1 MWSWFTFWLSL
12 HILAV
17 IVAFGP
23 TAAFGLIGA
32 YAQRNPQW
40 AVPSTAIM
48 DLIERR
54 LTVPLAVVVPLL
66 GTALIFTA
74 HVDLW
79 HSEWLLLA
87 IVLYTLLFFY
97 AVLVQVPTTTNLL
110 HALEALPPGPPPAGS
125 TGPPPE
131 IAKLGARVRFGG
143 ILLSVLLVTILV
155 LMVWRPGDCRI
166 GC

>member
-1 MWSWFTFWLSL
+1 MS
-12 HILAV
+12 H
-17 IVAFGP
+17 
-23 TAAFGLIGA
+23 
-32 YAQRNPQW
+32 NPQW

-87 IVLYTLLFFY
+87 IVLYALLFFY
-97 AVLVQVPTTTNLL
+97 AVLVQVPTTTKLL
-110 HALEALPPGPPPAGS
+110 HALEAPAQGSPGGGAS
-125 TGPPPE
+125 SE
-131 IAKLGARVRFGG
+131 VAALGNRVRMGG
-143 ILLSVLLVTILV
+143 ILLSVLLVIILAV
-155 LMVWRPGDCRI
+155 LLLGVAL
-166 GC
+166 

>member
-23 TAAFGLIGA
+23 TAAFGIIAA
-32 YAQRNPQW
+32 YGQRNPQW

-48 DLIERR
+48 DLIEKR
-54 LTVPLAVVVPLL
+54 LTVPLAVVVPLF

-79 HSEWLLLA
+79 RSEWLLLA

-97 AVLVQVPTTTNLL
+97 AVLVQVPTTTKLL
-110 HALEALPPGPPPAGS
+110 HALEAAPQGPPAAGTELS
-125 TGPPPE
+125 SEVAT
-131 IAKLGARVRFGG
+131 LGNRVRMGG
-143 ILLSVLLVTILV
+143 ILLSVLLVVILV

-166 GC
+166 NC

>member
-1 MWSWFTFWLSL
+1 MWSWFTFWLIL

-17 IVAFGP
+17 IAFGP

-48 DLIERR
+48 DLVERR
-54 LTVPLAVVVPLL
+54 LTVPLAVLVPLL

-97 AVLVQVPTTTNLL
+97 AVLVQVPTTTKLL
-110 HALEALPPGPPPAGS
+110 HALEAMPPGPPAESAGPA
-125 TGPPPE
+125 E
-131 IAKLGARVRFGG
+131 IARLGGRVRFGG
-143 ILLSVLLVTILV
+143 ILLSVLLVIILV

>member
-23 TAAFGLIGA
+23 TAAFGLIGG

-48 DLIERR
+48 DLIEKR

-97 AVLVQVPTTTNLL
+97 AVLVQVPTTTKLL
-110 HALEALPPGPPPAGS
+110 HALEALPPRAAARRQPGTASRGRQTRRAGAGS
-125 TGPPPE
+125 
-131 IAKLGARVRFGG
+131 AASCSR
-143 ILLSVLLVTILV
+143 SC
-155 LMVWRPGDCRI
+155 W
-166 GC
+166 